1 MQRERLS
8 WRIRLAFGVG
18 QLAEGIKNSA
28 FGIFLLFYYVS
39 VMGLSGTMAGLALLI
54 ALCFDG
60 ITDPLMGSLS
70 DSFKSR
76 WGRRHP
82 FMYCA
87 ALPFAISFYFLF
99 SPPDNL
105 SPLELFS
112 WLTFFSILTRGLMT
126 IHSVPHLALNA
137 ELSDDY
143 LERTTLSSMRNL
155 FSMLGYLCV
164 VAGGFFYFFKATAEY
179 ANGQLNPAAYEPFAL
194 TFSLLMAIAILLSA
208 TGTHSEI
215 PRLKK
220 AKKGI
225 TAFSLK
231 RLLSEINQVFS
242 LDASRRLVGAGVL
255 FSALSGTML
264 ALTIFVLSYFWGFD
278 NDQVGTIM
286 PLSIIGSMVGALLA
300 RRLVLFVGEK
310 NTSYIFTVIWFSA
323 FISVPVLLRLLG
335 LMPENSSSSLFPI
348 IAVTMILA
356 NIAVGTSITIM
367 AAMIADVTDEHELVY
382 RVRQEGIYFGAI
394 SFMGKVASGLGSFFA
409 GVIIDLSGLSDLA
422 SVATPADE
430 TLVRFGLIWGPF
442 PIVIA
447 VCATMVMR
455 RYMID
460 RTKHENTL
468 EQLAQLREST

>member
-1 MQRERLS
+1 MIAKRLMQRERLS

-164 VAGGFFYFFKATAEY
+164 VAGGFFYFFKAPYVGKAIVF
-179 ANGQLNPAAYEPFAL
+179 LLAYL
-194 TFSLLMAIAILLSA
+194 
-208 TGTHSEI
+208 
-215 PRLKK
+215 
-220 AKKGI
+220 GI
-225 TAFSLK
+225 TILAALLCLFPLIYVIVPLLFMLPFFVYNTHLSNLEIIKLAFSLGHK
-231 RLLSEINQVFS
+231 KWGLTFLTLILNSILLYVVILVTCGVGSLFFS
-242 LDASRRLVGAGVL
+242 FFLYLPQYIIYKKV
-255 FSALSGTML
+255 
-264 ALTIFVLSYFWGFD
+264 IGFE
-278 NDQVGTIM
+278 T
-286 PLSIIGSMVGALLA
+286 P
-300 RRLVLFVGEK
+300 E
-310 NTSYIFTVIWFSA
+310 SA
-323 FISVPVLLRLLG
+323 FQ
-335 LMPENSSSSLFPI
+335 
-348 IAVTMILA
+348 
-356 NIAVGTSITIM
+356 
-367 AAMIADVTDEHELVY
+367 ELD
-382 RVRQEGIYFGAI
+382 
-394 SFMGKVASGLGSFFA
+394 S
-409 GVIIDLSGLSDLA
+409 
-422 SVATPADE
+422 
-430 TLVRFGLIWGPF
+430 
-442 PIVIA
+442 
-447 VCATMVMR
+447 
-455 RYMID
+455 
-460 RTKHENTL
+460 
-468 EQLAQLREST
+468 